1 MAKRCSNCTKR
12 RSRVNSNISSVVIAQ
27 NQSGV
32 SILNAQDFKLV
43 YYIGTDNDE
52 VPSTQDEIKYGKRK
66 YGQRTMVHIDDLENN
81 SDIWAVEMQLPVPEL
96 IEEGSE
102 IEELGDE

>member
-1 MAKRCSNCTKR
+1 MAKCSSCTKKR
-12 RSRVNSNISSVVIAQ
+12 VSRGNSNISSVVISQ

-43 YYIGTDNDE
+43 YYIGTDDVD
-52 VPSTQDEIKYGKRK
+52 VPSTQDGIKYGKRK

-81 SDIWAVEMQLPVPEL
+81 SDIWAVEMKLPIAEL

-102 IEELGDE
+102 TENGEE